1 MQWGIDS
8 IFRPNYLSLTC
19 GTSSEI
25 RSRIPSYSQILS
37 TGIHTD
43 SPLLSRK
50 FASHGA
56 HNPHRGGRW
65 PTVAVTMSKLI
76 QIAWRHCA
84 GHLRCESGRYPEQ
97 N

>member
-8 IFRPNYLSLTC
+8 IFRPNDLSLTF

-25 RSRIPSYSQILS
+25 WSRIPSYSQILS
-37 TGIHTD
+37 TAYTLTAGLYRA
-43 SPLLSRK
+43 SFPL
-50 FASHGA
+50 AA

-65 PTVAVTMSKLI
+65 PTVVVTISILI

-84 GHLRCESGRYPEQ
+84 GNLRCESGRGTSIEL
-97 N
+97 